1 MARSTTAGNNHSLPT
16 EPTPGAAWFCLRT
29 QCKHEHIAA
38 GHIRQMEGVEVFNP
52 RVRFP
57 RPTRTK
63 TVWITEAMFPNYLF
77 ARFDWK
83 STLNR
88 VQYAPGIHG
97 VVHFGT
103 RWPTIPES
111 VITELRTLVGQEEIC
126 TVSKDL
132 APGETVEIIGGA
144 FHGLEAVVTR
154 VMPSRQRVA
163 LLLDFLGRQTAME
176 VPVLRVVRR

>member
-1 MARSTTAGNNHSLPT
+1 MARSLDQGQKSAHPPELFSGV
-16 EPTPGAAWFCLRT
+16 AWFCLRT

-38 GHIRQMEGVEVFNP
+38 GHLRQMEGIEVFNP

-57 RPTRTK
+57 RPTRSK

-83 STLNR
+83 ASLNR

-103 RWPTIPES
+103 RWPTIPDA
-111 VITELRTLVGQEEIC
+111 VIAELRTLVGDQEIC
-126 TVSKDL
+126 TISKDL
-132 APGETVEIIGGA
+132 AAGETVEIIGGA
-144 FHGLEAVVTR
+144 FHGLEAVVTK

-163 LLLDFLGRQTAME
+163 VLMDFLGRQTTME
-176 VPVLRVVRR
+176 VPVVQVVRR

>member
-1 MARSTTAGNNHSLPT
+1 MSKGQDTAHPT
-16 EPTPGAAWFCLRT
+16 ELITGVAWFCLRT

-38 GHIRQMEGVEVFNP
+38 GHLRQMEGVEVFNP
-52 RVRFP
+52 RVRFS

-63 TVWITEAMFPNYLF
+63 PVLVTEAMFPNYIF

-83 STLNR
+83 TSLNR

-103 RWPTIPES
+103 RWPTIPDS
-111 VITELRTLVGQEEIC
+111 VIVELRNLVGQEELCVI
-126 TVSKDL
+126 SKDV

-163 LLLDFLGRQTAME
+163 VLMDFLGRQTTME
-176 VPVLRVVRR
+176 VPTLHVIRR